1 MEGNV
6 TGHPVLVGQ
15 AGPLNGEQWVIEN
28 TLTIGRE
35 PACDIVITDRQISR
49 YHARLHVNTMGVLLE
64 DLASKNGTFLNEKRV
79 VEPQYVQDGDMI
91 TVALVQ
97 HFVFLGSDTT
107 MPMTYESPIVTP
119 VLSGINLDYK
129 SRRVW
134 IAGNEVIPP
143 LSLYQFRMLHAL
155 YESAGEV
162 VSRDEL
168 FEKIW
173 GHDAVEG
180 ISDQALDALTRRVR
194 DRIGMYDPDTEYIVT
209 VRGSGLR
216 LENIRK

>member
-1 MEGNV
+1 MEGNM

-15 AGPLNGEQWVIEN
+15 AGPLNGEQWIIEN
-28 TLTIGRE
+28 ALTIGRE
-35 PACDIVITDRQISR
+35 PSCDIVITDRQISR
-49 YHARLHVNTMGVLLE
+49 YHARLSVNTLGVQLE

-79 VEPQYVQDGDMI
+79 VEAQYVQDGDVI

-107 MPMTYESPIVTP
+107 MPMSYESPLVSQI
-119 VLSGINLDYK
+119 SKGIYLDYK

-134 IAGNEVIPP
+134 IAGNELIPP
-143 LSLYQFRMLHAL
+143 LSLYQFRMLYAL
-155 YESAGEV
+155 YESASEV

-173 GHDAVEG
+173 GQDAVEG
-180 ISDQALDALTRRVR
+180 ISEQALDALTRRLR
-194 DRIGMYDPDTEYIVT
+194 DRIRMYDPDTEYIVT

-216 LENIRK
+216 LETNQY